1 MSNKRILMF
10 TMGNWS
16 HSNGAIVR
24 AMQSKLPQWEII
36 VIDLLQ
42 AFRKNKRGVLA
53 CVQDIPLLAWHSL
66 QEGKFDRTSVLHAP
80 ATAAY
85 INRLAHKLTREY
97 QPAFTMQTT
106 TRFNAGGGEVP
117 HFTVIDSTLA
127 AVRQRYRELFN
138 SSERSLDRVHAFQ
151 QRVYDSSTGIFTMG
165 RYVRD
170 SLVRDYHVAPH
181 RAVAIGAGPN
191 IVLGKRSNV
200 VGSQDILFVGT
211 NWERK
216 GGPPLLEAFRRIR
229 RKYPQARFNIVGCS
243 PEISEPGVKVIGRV
257 PREELHRYFRE
268 ARLFALPTIHEAF
281 GIAFVEAL
289 HFGLPII
296 GTSIG
301 AIPEMAEDG
310 VNGFTVEPGDA
321 DSMAKALDRLFGDDA
336 LALRFGE
343 ASFQRSSQ
351 FTWDYAGSLLCDK
364 MLSLAGND
372 KPTVTRPVTRHV
384 EQRLAS

>member
-42 AFRKNKRGVLA
+42 EFKKNKRSLLA

-66 QEGKFDRTSVLHAP
+66 QEGKFDRTNVLHAP

-127 AVRQRYRELFN
+127 SVRQRYRELFN
-138 SSERSLDRVHAFQ
+138 SSERSLDRLHAFQ

-200 VGSQDILFVGT
+200 VGSQDVLFVGT

-229 RKYPQARFNIVGCS
+229 RKYPQARFNIIGSS
-243 PEISEPGVKVIGRV
+243 PEISEPGVNVIGRV
-257 PREELHRYFRE
+257 PREELHRYFSE

-301 AIPEMAEDG
+301 AIPEFAEDG
-310 VNGFTVEPGDA
+310 INGFTVEPDDVDG
-321 DSMAKALDRLFGDDA
+321 MARALDKLFGDDA

-343 ASFQRSSQ
+343 ASYQRSKQ

-364 MLSLAGND
+364 MLSLAGSD
-372 KPTVTRPVTRHV
+372 KPSVMRPVTRHV

>member
-16 HSNGAIVR
+16 HSNGAIMR
-24 AMQSKLPQWEII
+24 AMQSRLPQWEITA
-36 VIDLLQ
+36 IDLLQ
-42 AFRKNKRGVLA
+42 EFRKDRRGLLA
-53 CVQDIPLLAWHSL
+53 CAQDVPVLAWHAL
-66 QEGKFDRTSVLHAP
+66 LDREFDRTNILHAP
-80 ATAAY
+80 ATARF
-85 INRLAHKLTREY
+85 INRLAHKLTQQH

-106 TRFNAGGGEVP
+106 TRFNAGGGELP
-117 HFTVIDSTLA
+117 HFTIVDSTLA
-127 AVRQRYRELFN
+127 AVRQRYRELFQ

-151 QRVYDSSTGIFTMG
+151 QRVYDGSSGVFTMG

-170 SLVRDYHVAPH
+170 SLVRDYQVAPH

-200 VGSQDILFVGT
+200 VGSQNILFVGT

-229 RKYPQARFNIVGCS
+229 RKYPQAQFNIVGCS
-243 PEISEPGVKVIGRV
+243 PDINEPGVNVIGRV
-257 PREELHRYFRE
+257 AREDLHRHFSE

-301 AIPEMAEDG
+301 AIPEFAEDG
-310 VNGFTVEPGDA
+310 VNGFTVAPGDVA
-321 DSMAKALDRLFGDDA
+321 GMAAALDKLFGDDA

-343 ASFQRSSQ
+343 ASYQRSAQ
-351 FTWDYAGSLLCDK
+351 FTWDYAGTLLCDK
-364 MLSLAGND
+364 MLSLASSD
-372 KPTVTRPVTRHV
+372 RPVLKRPVTRHI
-384 EQRLAS
+384 EQSLA